1 MKKRTKR
8 YFGSVRRFG
17 KYDGKL
23 KISLMFFAK
32 IALLPEFFAKF
43 EGMHAKTV
51 WNGDASQLNS
61 GHWPKSW
68 AVKSVEKWAGI
79 PLSN

>member
-1 MKKRTKR
+1 MKR

-17 KYDGKL
+17 KYDGKR

-32 IALLPEFFAKF
+32 IAPLPEFFAKF

-51 WNGDASQLNS
+51 CIACLNIDQS
-61 GHWPKSW
+61 FDK
-68 AVKSVEKWAGI
+68 
-79 PLSN
+79 

>member
-1 MKKRTKR
+1 MKERTKR

-51 WNGDASQLNS
+51 CIVIFVSYAFLPPNIQSFDLYVRLG
-61 GHWPKSW
+61 
-68 AVKSVEKWAGI
+68 
-79 PLSN
+79 